1 MMSDPSSIILAFFAQ
16 TDIGLMRTGNE
27 DNFLVLDLSTGK
39 SWTAL
44 DEAPAEEWRAYEE
57 GPYGTL
63 LAVSDGMGG
72 ALAGEVA
79 SRLAVETVRDRM
91 LQLQRHAIYSQLPFG
106 ERLRVAMEQANGLIH
121 EEGLDNPLHKGLG
134 ATFTA
139 VASHQGEAYFA
150 QVGDSR
156 GYLLRKGEIVRVTK
170 DQSLVQQLIDAGQI
184 TEQEAETHAYRNVI
198 LQALGAHPTVSVEV
212 NSVTL
217 CQDDVLILCSDGLSG
232 KLQDHEIAQIVLESS
247 TYREACRVMVGLAN
261 HRGGDDNITVVIAR
275 FEGGSLPSPP
285 GGRVYPRSLKR
296 GEETP
301 FEIDWSAGGRE
312 DTTPPGMPPPPPKAL
327 GFAPT
332 PPPATERPAAPRGR
346 SLRKDPITAVFS
358 IENPSGEP
366 DPGSK
371 RQLTGEKRPSQPHHS
386 RMRRIESF
394 DSITGASKLRS
405 RTLPVLIGGGVI
417 LCLSI
422 LFSVLWG
429 TGSVFQGLLSRP
441 SRQQAGERL
450 TLSEAENR
458 REGQFQRLR
467 NRIDQVEQRLNS
479 QPSELSTARKPILE
493 WQEKIKDLRRR
504 LDLMRGLSP
513 AEEELFSK
521 SFEEIEQE
529 LSQIEGDLN
538 RLQGPRT
545 ATHSDRDPIRI

>member
-1 MMSDPSSIILAFFAQ
+1 MMSDPSSIILTFFAQ

-44 DEAPAEEWRAYEE
+44 DEEPAQEWRAYEE

-91 LQLQRHAIYSQLPFG
+91 LQLQRHAVYSRLPFG

-139 VASHQGEAYFA
+139 VASCQGEAYFA

-156 GYLLRKGEIVRVTK
+156 GYLLRQGEIVRITK

-212 NSVTL
+212 NTVTL

-261 HRGGDDNITVVIAR
+261 HRGGDDNITVVIAH
-275 FEGGSLPSPP
+275 FEGSGLPSPP
-285 GGRVYPRSLKR
+285 GGRIYPRSLKR

-301 FEIDWSAGGRE
+301 VELDWSVGSGE
-312 DTTPPGMPPPPPKAL
+312 DAASSGMPPPPTQAI
-327 GFAPT
+327 GFGPAPT
-332 PPPATERPAAPRGR
+332 PAVERPAPPRGR

-358 IENPSGEP
+358 IENPIEESA
-366 DPGSK
+366 PGTK
-371 RQLTGEKRPSQPHHS
+371 WQLAGEKRPSQPPRSQMH
-386 RMRRIESF
+386 RI
-394 DSITGASKLRS
+394 DSINSIKKARGGRS
-405 RTLPVLIGGGVI
+405 RTSPILIGGGMI

-422 LFSVLWG
+422 LLTVLWG
-429 TGSVFQGLLSRP
+429 TGVLFQNPASRS

-450 TLSEAENR
+450 TLSEAESR

-479 QPSELSTARKPILE
+479 QPSEMSTARKPILE
-493 WQEKIKDLRRR
+493 WQEKIKELRRQ

-529 LSQIEGDLN
+529 LSQIEGELN

-545 ATHSDRDPIRI
+545 ATHSDRDPVRI

>member
-44 DEAPAEEWRAYEE
+44 DEAPTEEWRAYEE
-57 GPYGTL
+57 GPNGTL
-63 LAVSDGMGG
+63 HAGSDGMGG

-91 LQLQRHAIYSQLPFG
+91 LQLQRHAVYSRLSFG

-139 VASHQGEAYFA
+139 VASHHGEAYFA

-156 GYLLRKGEIVRVTK
+156 GYLLRQGEIVRVTK

-198 LQALGAHPTVSVEV
+198 LQALGAHPTVSVEI

-275 FEGGSLPSPP
+275 FEGSGLPSPP
-285 GGRVYPRSLKR
+285 GGRIYPRSLKR

-301 FEIDWSAGGRE
+301 FEIDWTGGSGE
-312 DTTPPGMPPPPPKAL
+312 DAASPGMPPPPTKAI
-327 GFAPT
+327 GFGPAPT
-332 PPPATERPAAPRGR
+332 PAAVRPAAPRGGPR
-346 SLRKDPITAVFS
+346 RKDPITAVFS
-358 IENPSGEP
+358 IENPSSVSG
-366 DPGSK
+366 PGSK
-371 RQLTGEKRPSQPHHS
+371 RQLPEEKWPSQPERH
-386 RMRRIESF
+386 RTRRI
-394 DSITGASKLRS
+394 DSIKGAPKLRS
-405 RTLPVLIGGGVI
+405 HPSLILIGGGVV

-422 LFSVLWG
+422 LLSVLWG
-429 TGSVFQGLLSRP
+429 TGSIFQSLFSTSSREQ
-441 SRQQAGERL
+441 SGERL

-479 QPSELSTARKPILE
+479 QPSELSTARKPVLE

-529 LSQIEGDLN
+529 LSQIEGELN